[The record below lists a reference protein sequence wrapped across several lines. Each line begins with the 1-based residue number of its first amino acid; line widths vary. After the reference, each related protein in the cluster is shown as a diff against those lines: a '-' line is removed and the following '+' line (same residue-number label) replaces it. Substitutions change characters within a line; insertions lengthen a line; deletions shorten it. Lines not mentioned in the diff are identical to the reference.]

1 MPHKYFS
8 IDGVATFVHHL
19 GPTTLPDVPPDL
31 DRGEVV
37 LCLHGSGG
45 NGNVFRGLFKELA
58 PHHSPLAFD
67 MPGHAR
73 SGSLDSL
80 GSIDR
85 MAEFVI
91 AFGEKLALRG
101 PRVLLGHSLGGAVA
115 TEVALLAP
123 QSGPDS
129 VRALVICS
137 TPIAFPSPDPLP
149 DLVRR
154 VTEGK
159 QRRNFDRG
167 AYSPGTAN
175 EIVFRGFGE
184 DAKTDPRVLYGDLLA
199 MRSWRAVSDLQQL
212 ASIQVPTLVLY
223 GEDESE
229 GQIAGCKKLASV
241 IPNARAQGIA
251 DAGHMIPLEQPAAL
265 ADAVTSFLGELS

>member
-1 MPHKYFS
+1 VPHKYFS
-8 IDGVATFVHHL
+8 VDGVATFVHHQ
-19 GPTTLPDVPPDL
+19 GPTTLPDVPPHL
-31 DRGEVV
+31 AQGEAV

-45 NGNVFRGLFKELA
+45 NGNVFRGLSRALSER
-58 PHHSPLAFD
+58 HSPLAFD

-80 GSIDR
+80 GSVER
-85 MAEFVI
+85 MAEFTI
-91 AFGEKLALRG
+91 AFGEKLALRS

-123 QSGPDS
+123 DA
-129 VRALVICS
+129 VRALVILS
-137 TPIAFPSPDPLP
+137 TPIGFPDPDPLP
-149 DLVRR
+149 GQVRL

-167 AYSPGTAN
+167 AYAKETPN

-199 MRSWRAVSDLQQL
+199 MRSWRAVADLEQL
-212 ASIQVPTLVLY
+212 ADIQAPTLVLY
-223 GEDESE
+223 GEHE
-229 GQIAGCKKLASV
+229 GASQIEGCEKLASV
-241 IPNARAQGIA
+241 IPNARAQAIA
-251 DAGHMIPLEQPAAL
+251 NSGHMIPLEQPAAL
-265 ADAVTSFLGELS
+265 ADAVAMFLGELS

>member
-1 MPHKYFS
+1 MPHKYFLV
-8 IDGVATFVHHL
+8 DGVATFVHHL
-19 GPTTLPDVPPDL
+19 GPTTLPDVSPVLERGDL
-31 DRGEVV
+31 V

-45 NGNVFRGLFKELA
+45 NGNVFRGLSKALA
-58 PHHSPLAFD
+58 EHHSPLAFD

-80 GSIDR
+80 GGVER
-85 MAEFVI
+85 MAEFTI
-91 AFGEKLALRG
+91 AFGEKLALRS
-101 PRVLLGHSLGGAVA
+101 PQVLLGHSLGGAVA
-115 TEVALLAP
+115 TEVALMAP
-123 QSGPDS
+123 DA

-137 TPIAFPSPDPLP
+137 TPIEFPDPDPLP

-167 AYSPGTAN
+167 AYSPNTPN

-199 MRSWRAVSDLQQL
+199 MRAWRAVSDLQQL
-212 ASIQVPTLVLY
+212 AAIQAPTLVLY
-223 GEDESE
+223 GEDEDA
-229 GQIAGCKKLASV
+229 GQIANCEKLASV

-251 DAGHMIPLEQPAAL
+251 SAGHMLPLEQPEAL
-265 ADAVTSFLGELS
+265 ADAVASFLGELS

>member
-8 IDGVATFVHHL
+8 VDGVATFVHHR
-19 GPTTLPDVPPDL
+19 GSTTLPDVPPDL
-31 DRGEVV
+31 SRGEAV

-45 NGNVFRGLFKELA
+45 NGNVFRAFSQALLDN
-58 PHHSPLAFD
+58 HSPLAFD

-80 GSIDR
+80 GSIER
-85 MAEFVI
+85 MAEFTI
-91 AFGEKLALRG
+91 AFSEKLSLRS

-123 QSGPDS
+123 EQ
-129 VRALVICS
+129 VRALVILS
-137 TPIAFPSPDPLP
+137 TPIAFPDPDTLP
-149 DLVRR
+149 DQVRL

-167 AYSPGTAN
+167 AYAKDTPN

-199 MRSWRAVSDLQQL
+199 MRGWRAVADLEPL
-212 ASIQVPTLVLY
+212 AAIQAPTLVLY
-223 GEDESE
+223 GADEGASQIE
-229 GQIAGCKKLASV
+229 GCEKLASV

-251 DAGHMIPLEQPAAL
+251 NSGHMIPLEQPAAL
-265 ADAVTSFLGELS
+265 ADAVASFLGELS

>member
-8 IDGVATFVHHL
+8 IDGVATFVHHQ
-19 GPTTLPDVPPDL
+19 GPTTLPDVPPAL
-31 DRGEVV
+31 ERGEAV

-45 NGNVFRGLFKELA
+45 NGNVFSGFSRALA
-58 PHHSPLAFD
+58 ESHSPLAFD

-73 SGSLDSL
+73 SGSLDGL
-80 GSIDR
+80 GSVDR
-85 MAEFVI
+85 MAEFTI
-91 AFGEKLALRG
+91 AFADKLALPV

-115 TEVALLAP
+115 AEVALLAP
-123 QSGPDS
+123 DT

-137 TPIAFPSPDPLP
+137 TPIAFPAPDPLP
-149 DLVRR
+149 DQVRL

-159 QRRNFDRG
+159 ARRNFDRG
-167 AYSPGTAN
+167 AYSEDTPN

-199 MRSWRAVSDLQQL
+199 MRSWRAVGDLDRL
-212 ASIQVPTLVLY
+212 AKIQAPTLVLY
-223 GEDESE
+223 GEDESKD
-229 GQIAGCKKLASV
+229 QIDGCQKLASV

-251 DAGHMIPLEQPAAL
+251 KSGHMIALEQPGAL
-265 ADAVTSFLGELS
+265 AEAVSTFLGELS

>member
-1 MPHKYFS
+1 MNHKYFS
-8 IDGVATFVHHL
+8 VDGVATFVHHL

-31 DRGEVV
+31 ARGDVV
-37 LCLHGSGG
+37 LCLHGSGS
-45 NGNVFRGLFKELA
+45 NGNVFRGLCEGLA
-58 PHHSPLAFD
+58 EGHSPLAFD

-80 GSIDR
+80 GSVER
-85 MAEFVI
+85 MAEFAI
-91 AFGEKLALRG
+91 AFSDKLALRS

-123 QSGPDS
+123 ES
-129 VRALVICS
+129 VRALVIAS
-137 TPIAFPSPDPLP
+137 TPTAFPDPDPLP
-149 DLVRR
+149 DSVRR

-159 QRRNFDRG
+159 ARRNFDRG
-167 AYSPGTAN
+167 AYSPGTPD

-199 MRSWRAVSDLQQL
+199 MRSWRAVKDLQEL
-212 ASIQVPTLVLY
+212 AAIQAPTLVLY
-223 GEDESE
+223 GEDEDASQIE
-229 GQIAGCKKLASV
+229 GCEKLAAV

-251 DAGHMIPLEQPAAL
+251 GAGHMIPLEQPAAL
-265 ADAVTSFLGELS
+265 ADAIGSFLGELS